1 MLEHAVALGLI
12 VKGVKWVSG
21 GTGCRGVYYLVGSS
35 RWGLQHQQLL
45 DSCQQELHGFLQGS
59 RTAGILN
66 GASRF
71 CVVGTGRLQGWL
83 EPVVCMHSAAGV
95 AVVPV
100 WWQG

>member
-1 MLEHAVALGLI
+1 MVAWGAGECAVLLAQVAGVSNISNCLI
-12 VKGVKWVSG
+12 LVSKSC
-21 GTGCRGVYYLVGSS
+21 TASS
-35 RWGLQHQQLL
+35 RAA
-45 DSCQQELHGFLQGS
+45 